1 MRNMKVSVLIPTHK
15 PNPLHLTET
24 LESLRAQT
32 ETDWECIICDEPTE
46 VDTHAMIMEYLVDD
60 RITFSRNE
68 KPLGIGGNWNQ
79 CLQKASAPL
88 QAFLFQ
94 DDVWEPKYLETAL
107 GILEKHHTVGF
118 VSMNHRYQ
126 HDEDLWTKDGYELL
140 DKIKE
145 KVLRKGIWKKEEFL
159 KMWLERNM
167 HPNLIGEP
175 SFVVMRKSLTEKVGP
190 FDENMVQ
197 FLDVEYWLRC
207 LQESDWYYED
217 SSQGAFRIHGSAASF
232 QNNSSGNGLYD
243 RLTCYERLIKMLRG
257 PMKQTAI
264 VSRNRSLEDM
274 IKKFLVRVKGRKG
287 LSSKGKGQV
296 IRFALC
302 HPFVTTKAFVKVLW
316 RRMLFNK
323 KPTQTPASNQ

>member
-1 MRNMKVSVLIPTHK
+1 MPKISVLIPTYK

-24 LESLRAQT
+24 LESLRAQS

-46 VDTHAMIMEYLVDD
+46 TDTHSIIMEYLVDD
-60 RITFSRNE
+60 RISFFRNA

-79 CLQKASAPL
+79 CAHKATAPL
-88 QAFLFQ
+88 HAFLFQ

-126 HDEDLWTKDGYELL
+126 HDDDLWTKDGYELL
-140 DKIKE
+140 DKIKA

-175 SFVVMRKSLTEKVGP
+175 SFVVMRKTLMEKVGP
-190 FDENMVQ
+190 FDEHMAQ

-207 LQESDWYYED
+207 LQESDWYYEE
-217 SSQGAFRIHGSAASF
+217 SSQGAFRIHTDAASY
-232 QNNSSGNGLYD
+232 QNNTSGNGLYD
-243 RLTCYERLIKMLRG
+243 RLTCYERLIKSLHG
-257 PMKQTAI
+257 PLKEEAI
-264 VSRNRSLEDM
+264 ASRNRSLEDM
-274 IKKFLVRVKGRKG
+274 IKKFLIRVKGRKG
-287 LSSKGKGQV
+287 VSSKGKGQV
-296 IRFALC
+296 IHFALF
-302 HPFVTTKAFVKVLW
+302 HPFITIKAFGKVLY
-316 RRMLFNK
+316 RRIFFSK
-323 KPTQTPASNQ
+323 KPIQTPSLNQ

>member
-1 MRNMKVSVLIPTHK
+1 MYVYRILYCVYMPKISILIPTHK
-15 PNPLHLTET
+15 PNSLHLTEA

-46 VDTHAMIMEYLVDD
+46 TDTHAMIMEYLVDE
-60 RITFSRNE
+60 RIQYFRNE

-79 CLQKASAPL
+79 CIKKANAPL
-88 QAFLFQ
+88 HAFLFQ

-126 HDEDLWTKDGYELL
+126 HDDDLWTKDGYELL
-140 DKIKE
+140 DKIKD
-145 KVLRKGIWKKEEFL
+145 KVLREGIWKKEEFL

-175 SFVVMRKSLTEKVGP
+175 SFVVMRKSLIEKVGA
-190 FDENMVQ
+190 FDETMVQ

-207 LQESDWYYED
+207 LQESDWYYEQ
-217 SSQGAFRIHGSAASF
+217 SSQGAFRIHSSAASF

-243 RLTCYERLIKMLRG
+243 RLTCYERLIKTLRG
-257 PMKQTAI
+257 PMKKVAI
-264 VSRNRSLEDM
+264 TSRNRSLEDM

-296 IRFALC
+296 VRFALF
-302 HPFVTTKAFVKVLW
+302 HPFVTTRAFVKVLY
-316 RRMLFNK
+316 RKIFF
-323 KPTQTPASNQ
+323 